1 MPFTF
6 RKVCGDEYRYLVLG
20 IDETNKVYEH
30 NIKAFEDLFKV
41 IGRLSCTSSVLFVPV
56 LAGTAIGPTEKLWNN
71 SKQPFCMLPL
81 IPLSLEASKNIL
93 KQKIPE
99 LETGDTK
106 FIQLVSD
113 IGGHARLL
121 EYLYDV
127 LVSPDYNRDTENYWA
142 TVGSAVRSRITD
154 SYQVNHPALGNAI
167 AYSFLPLL
175 VNQAGSSLDDFSLL
189 SLEED
194 GLIYLEPKGLKY
206 LVKIPFMFVW
216 CYLQNIKDT
225 HYKFWYHTLGGEK
238 NGWQE
243 WDVFNRNYIAFRLS
257 LHYFLGHDEVPIRE
271 FFKGAIYNLPEDM
284 TIQIPTSFEKIIME
298 NFQHRYNAHSSSL
311 TFFLNRADTG
321 CWLQTIQAGL
331 PPSIFLVVPQ
341 SKLSD
346 LKDPIDL
353 KFFNREYQKVNDSVS
368 KTLPNMDFVF
378 VMIMRSDVDFKK
390 STLPSK
396 SVLVSN
402 SEFVTF
408 FGESYLQRLKR
419 E

>member
-1 MPFTF
+1 
-6 RKVCGDEYRYLVLG
+6 
-20 IDETNKVYEH
+20 
-30 NIKAFEDLFKV
+30 
-41 IGRLSCTSSVLFVPV
+41 
-56 LAGTAIGPTEKLWNN
+56 
-71 SKQPFCMLPL
+71 
-81 IPLSLEASKNIL
+81 
-93 KQKIPE
+93 
-99 LETGDTK
+99 
-106 FIQLVSD
+106 
-113 IGGHARLL
+113 
-121 EYLYDV
+121 
-127 LVSPDYNRDTENYWA
+127 
-142 TVGSAVRSRITD
+142 
-154 SYQVNHPALGNAI
+154 
-167 AYSFLPLL
+167 
-175 VNQAGSSLDDFSLL
+175 
-189 SLEED
+189 
-194 GLIYLEPKGLKY
+194 
-206 LVKIPFMFVW
+206 MFVW

-225 HYKFWYHTLGGEK
+225 HYKFWYHILVGEK

-257 LHYFLGHDEVPIRE
+257 LYNFLDYKQVPLRE

-298 NFQHRYNAHSSSL
+298 NFQHRYNAQSSSL

-341 SKLSD
+341 IELSH

-378 VMIMRSDVDFKK
+378 VMISRSDGNFKN